1 MLHTAAVKIEVILY
15 YWGNNN
21 KGKIYKMYVST
32 EHFCPEYIQYMIGQI
47 HGCKMYGYR
56 WLTVL
61 SLQFCGGW
69 GHLHVACR
77 LFATLLH
84 PNSCI
89 LCEFF
94 QSGLDRP
101 LFTLS
106 HWSTWGLN
114 GYMQLLEGDP
124 PGNFQQPQSSTT
136 TITRGKA
143 HSTFRGWSILSRSG
157 LTLLESNCS
166 TEGFFPTVFLT
177 AVGNSAFTISFQD
190 LF

>member
-1 MLHTAAVKIEVILY
+1 
-15 YWGNNN
+15 
-21 KGKIYKMYVST
+21 
-32 EHFCPEYIQYMIGQI
+32 
-47 HGCKMYGYR
+47 MYGYR
-56 WLTVL
+56 WLTV

-77 LFATLLH
+77 EFAILLH

-106 HWSTWGLN
+106 HRSTWGLY
-114 GYMQLLEGDP
+114 GYLQLLEGDP
-124 PGNFQQPQSSTT
+124 LGNFQQPQSSTT

-143 HSTFRGWSILSRSG
+143 HSTLRGGASFLGVVWLFWRRRRAPLRAVLSHSLSHSCG
-157 LTLLESNCS
+157 KSVPLESP
-166 TEGFFPTVFLT
+166 FR
-177 AVGNSAFTISFQD
+177 ISFRKPSVKMLQTGKKIPESS
-190 LF
+190 

>member
-1 MLHTAAVKIEVILY
+1 MSLVQNIFVLNIFNMWLVKSMDVKI
-15 YWGNNN
+15 
-21 KGKIYKMYVST
+21 
-32 EHFCPEYIQYMIGQI
+32 
-47 HGCKMYGYR
+47 YGYR

-69 GHLHVACR
+69 GHLHLACR

-101 LFTLS
+101 FFTLS
-106 HWSTWGLN
+106 HRSTWGLN

-166 TEGFFPTVFLT
+166 TEGNSFPQLWETVPLESPFR
-177 AVGNSAFTISFQD
+177 ISFRKPSVKMLQTGKKISES
-190 LF
+190 